1 MNNPFTTVVGYAII
15 GIVAIYVLFGW
26 GIGNP
31 MPLKDLLSELV
42 TALAGLGLVLSRDGG
57 H

>member
-1 MNNPFTTVVGYAII
+1 MSNPFTTIVGYAII
-15 GIVAIYVLFGW
+15 GIVAVYVLFGW

-31 MPLKDLLSELV
+31 MPLKEVLSELAV
-42 TALAGLGLVLSRDGG
+42 ALAGLGLVVAKDGG